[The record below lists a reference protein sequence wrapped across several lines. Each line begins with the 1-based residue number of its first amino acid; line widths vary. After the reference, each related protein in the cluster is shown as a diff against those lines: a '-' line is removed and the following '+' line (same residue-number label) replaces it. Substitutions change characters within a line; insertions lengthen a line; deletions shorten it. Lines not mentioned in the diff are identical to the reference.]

1 MKKDLTNLKNNP
13 AIGDSWDDFE
23 KEIFTS
29 EELAESDARVALIGQ
44 LVKIR
49 REKGITQKELEK
61 LSGVKQPMIARIEKG
76 GMTQLSTLIKLLT
89 PLGMKLV
96 IVPTDK

>member
-76 GMTQLSTLIKLLT
+76 GMTQLNTLIKLLT